1 MLKMIKLLVLLVFI
15 LSVAGCATNRGYLD
29 IKVPQGR
36 LISPN
41 GKQVYIRT
49 VADNRQFQDRP
60 KSADI
65 PSLGRGGVN
74 AITPELKS
82 RAIARKRN
90 AYGKALGDIFFE
102 EGQNVQSIIYE
113 ATRNALFSLGYEVT
127 NNAQEAKPEA
137 IIIDINIDK
146 FWAWFMPGFWTLSLK
161 SEIATTNTVIVPQ
174 RGSPIIIEAESR
186 NYCQVANAA
195 NWRKTINMVVDDF
208 IEKAELE
215 LKKLE
220 AQ

>member
-1 MLKMIKLLVLLVFI
+1 M
-15 LSVAGCATNRGYLD
+15 
-29 IKVPQGR
+29 PQGS
-36 LISPN
+36 LVSPN
-41 GKQVYIRT
+41 GKQVYLRSI
-49 VADNRQFQDRP
+49 ADNREFQDKP

-65 PSLGRGGVN
+65 PSLGYGGVD

-90 AYGKALGDIFFE
+90 TYGKALGDIFLE
-102 EGQNVQSIIYE
+102 EGQNVQGIIYE

-127 NNAQEAKPEA
+127 NNAQEARPEA

-161 SEIATTNTVIVPQ
+161 SEITTTNTVSVPQ
-174 RGSPIIIEAESR
+174 RDSPIIIEAASR
-186 NYCQVANAA
+186 NYCQVANEA
-195 NWRKTINMVVDDF
+195 NWRKAINMVVDDF
-208 IEKAELE
+208 IEKAALE

-220 AQ
+220 MP